1 MRFSERQGFKNYN
14 DFIQT
19 ESMNESLR
27 NSIWNTIVTTYYDI
41 RENYIYNCVRSIAF
55 HFRKTP
61 LDELPY
67 DSYDKREW
75 LKKYFFSLE
84 WYEVYD
90 LIEFL
95 VSNHSQIVES
105 RYTDDNQEQREIWN
119 YILERENS
127 GYRFIGESLAPISH
141 PIEISEVNETLE
153 LTARHKLQGPY
164 NHIKTAIEHL
174 SKKPEPDYR
183 NSIKESISAI
193 ESIAKIISNED
204 SQGLAGALK
213 VLSEKVNIHGA
224 LKISFLNLYGYSSD
238 EGGIR
243 HSLLEQSK
251 VTYDEAKY
259 MLVSCSAFLNYLIAK
274 SVEANVL

>member
-19 ESMNESLR
+19 ESMDDSLR
-27 NSIWNTIVTTYYDI
+27 NSIWNTILTLYYDKH
-41 RENYIYNCVRSIAF
+41 IYSCVRSIAY
-55 HFRKTP
+55 HFRKTA

-67 DSYDKREW
+67 QDYDKRDW
-75 LKKYFFSLE
+75 LKDYFYNLS

-90 LIEFL
+90 LLEFL
-95 VSNHSQIVES
+95 VSEHNAITGS
-105 RYTDDNQEQREIWN
+105 RYSDETRKQCVLWN

-127 GYRFIGESLAPISH
+127 GFRFIGNSLAPIAN
-141 PIEISEVNETLE
+141 PVEISEVNETLE
-153 LTARHKLQGPY
+153 LTVRHKLQGPY
-164 NHIKTAIEHL
+164 NHIKTAIEQL

-193 ESIAKIISNED
+193 ESIVKIISNEN

-213 VLSEKVNIHGA
+213 VLSDKVNIHGA
-224 LKISFLNLYGYSSD
+224 LKTSFLNLYGYSSD

-251 VTYDEAKY
+251 VSYDEAKY

-274 SVEANVL
+274 SVEAKVL

>member
-1 MRFSERQGFKNYN
+1 MKFSERQGFKNFN

-19 ESMNESLR
+19 DSMDDSLR
-27 NSIWNTIVTTYYDI
+27 NSIWNTILTVYYSKHI
-41 RENYIYNCVRSIAF
+41 HNCVKTIAY

-67 DSYDKREW
+67 EDYAKREW
-75 LKKYFFSLE
+75 LKKYFFGLN

-95 VSNHSQIVES
+95 VTHHNLIIEEKYSSKTRQQCEM
-105 RYTDDNQEQREIWN
+105 WN
-119 YILERENS
+119 YILERDNS
-127 GYRFIGESLAPISH
+127 GYRFIGESLAPISS
-141 PIEISEVNETLE
+141 PVEISEVNKTLE
-153 LTARHKLQGPY
+153 LTTKYRLKGPFD
-164 NHIKTAIEHL
+164 HITTAIEHL
-174 SKKPEPDYR
+174 SKKPEPDFR

-204 SQGLAGALK
+204 SQGLSGALK
-213 VLSEKVNIHGA
+213 ILDEKVNIHGA
-224 LKISFLNLYGYSSD
+224 LKTSFLNLYGYTSD

-251 VTYDEAKY
+251 VTYDEAKF

-274 SVEANVL
+274 SVEAKVL

>member
-27 NSIWNTIVTTYYDI
+27 NSIWNTILTTYYNAHI
-41 RENYIYNCVRSIAF
+41 ENCVNIIAY
-55 HFRKTP
+55 HFRKTA
-61 LDELPY
+61 LDELPN
-67 DSYDKREW
+67 DDYDKRDW
-75 LKKYFFSLE
+75 LKKYFYDLN

-95 VSNHSQIVES
+95 VSNHNIIVNNK
-105 RYTDDNQEQREIWN
+105 YTDERPKLRELWN
-119 YILERENS
+119 NILERENS
-127 GYRFIGESLAPISH
+127 GYRFIGESLAPISN
-141 PIEISEVNETLE
+141 PIEIDEVNETLE
-153 LTARHKLQGPY
+153 LTVKHRLQGPY
-164 NHIKTAIEHL
+164 NHIKTAIEYL

-193 ESIAKIISNED
+193 ESISKIISKED

-213 VLSEKVNIHGA
+213 VLSEKVNMHGA
-224 LKISFLNLYGYSSD
+224 LKQSFLNLFGYTSD

-251 VTYDEAKY
+251 VSYDEAKY
-259 MLVSCSAFLNYLIAK
+259 MLVCCSAFLNYLIAK
-274 SVEANVL
+274 SVEANLL